1 LKLTLVQEKF
11 QARLHDLL
19 KSKQADAE
27 RAAAQQA
34 NAVSEAVEKLKGE
47 LGPNSS
53 AEEKEA
59 LVKRHTEELGALQT
73 KLVEQHEKDLK
84 AAVNAAVEAMKKEAL
99 DATVNFEKQPTIDAA
114 IAEYDAKVKAQHE
127 AEIESAVERG
137 RREQMTKGKLKDAQL
152 AKAQK
157 RVKDLEAQILEWKNT
172 GALPQD
178 ATIATAPVA
187 APPTAPNTTTTPASG
202 QTATPTQI
210 QPTASTSAAST
221 SQLVQAPPRRP
232 SMQAGLFPTGVS
244 RGSAPVIG
252 RGGARGAAATRT
264 PPVRATAGRALLT
277 HATGSPTGMSIMGA
291 AAKRPREE
299 ENVPTEDSF
308 AKRLKPSEGTG
319 KGPVPI
325 RRPPGGT

>member
-1 LKLTLVQEKF
+1 
-11 QARLHDLL
+11 
-19 KSKQADAE
+19 
-27 RAAAQQA
+27 
-34 NAVSEAVEKLKGE
+34 VEKLKGE

-59 LVKRHTEELGALQT
+59 LVKKHTEELGALQA

-84 AAVNAAVEAMKKEAL
+84 AAVNAAVEAVQREAL
-99 DATVNFEKQPTIDAA
+99 DAAHNFEKQPTIDAA
-114 IAEYDAKVKAQHE
+114 IAAYDASVRAQHE

-137 RREQMTKGKLKDAQL
+137 RREQITKGKLKDAQL

-178 ATIATAPVA
+178 TTIAAAPAA
-187 APPTAPNTTTTPASG
+187 APPTTPNTTTTPASLP
-202 QTATPTQI
+202 TATSSQI

-221 SQLVQAPPRRP
+221 SEPGQAPRRP
-232 SMQAGLFPTGVS
+232 SMQAGVSPTRVS
-244 RGSAPVIG
+244 RGNAPAVG
-252 RGGARGAAATRT
+252 RGGGRGAAAART
-264 PPVRATAGRALLT
+264 PPVRATTGRASLS
-277 HATGSPTGMSIMGA
+277 HAAGSPAGMSIMGA

-299 ENVPTEDSF
+299 GNDPTDDSL

-325 RRPPGGT
+325 RRPPGM

>member
-221 SQLVQAPPRRP
+221 SQLVQAPRRP
-232 SMQAGLFPTGVS
+232 SMQAGLSPTGVS
-244 RGSAPVIG
+244 RGSAPVFG